1 MVLIFCQMMF
11 ICLNNKSLYIIPICD
26 YVSDKLVGA
35 PDIVIKQKVANELK
49 NQIEYSEREL
59 WMFPANTL
67 ILNNEKE

>member
-11 ICLNNKSLYIIPICD
+11 ICLNNKSLYIISICD

-49 NQIEYSEREL
+49 NQIEYSESGAAGI
-59 WMFPANTL
+59 P
-67 ILNNEKE
+67 EKIST